1 MTHKLSNNRKHSAGR
16 VAVQAAP
23 KSPVATFT
31 LRQHLKCI
39 YCGESQGHPAKDV
52 IPFVPNFFGP
62 LRKEYQ
68 TGVND
73 CQCNACDQTFYVR
86 KVDDMVAAANLPVH
100 LYNYAK

>member
-1 MTHKLSNNRKHSAGR
+1 MHLLRGIAG
-16 VAVQAAP
+16 AP
-23 KSPVATFT
+23 
-31 LRQHLKCI
+31 RQGC
-39 YCGESQGHPAKDV
+39 YSVCTE
-52 IPFVPNFFGP
+52 FFGP